1 MFSRSPVCSLLFRVL
16 PSAPRLPA
24 VPSSLR
30 SLSESSSLLLPA
42 RSFSSRSSDSSSYFV
57 LNGVPMTS
65 NGSFPLA
72 YAVRLIQAL
81 RAGSHFK
88 DVERV
93 SLCVNLNLD
102 PKKPNQ
108 SLKGTAILPHGTGQT
123 IRVAVFARGAKAE
136 EAKNAGAEI
145 VGEMDLVEMIQA
157 GKFEFDRLIATP
169 DTMALVGRVARILG
183 PRGLMPNPKLGTVT
197 NDLTTAIRSAKAG
210 QAQFKTD
217 KFGIVHAP
225 VGKLSFS
232 GQALRENI
240 EAIVEAIQKHKP
252 SGAKGKYVKSAYLSC
267 TQGGSVQVDINSAP
281 FKSTKINK
289 VAASA
294 PASEPAADAK
304 KPVSAAAAPAS

>member
-136 EAKNAGAEI
+136 EAKNQER
-145 VGEMDLVEMIQA
+145 
-157 GKFEFDRLIATP
+157 K
-169 DTMALVGRVARILG
+169 
-183 PRGLMPNPKLGTVT
+183 
-197 NDLTTAIRSAKAG
+197 SWAKWISW
-210 QAQFKTD
+210 K
-217 KFGIVHAP
+217 
-225 VGKLSFS
+225 
-232 GQALRENI
+232 
-240 EAIVEAIQKHKP
+240 
-252 SGAKGKYVKSAYLSC
+252 
-267 TQGGSVQVDINSAP
+267 
-281 FKSTKINK
+281 
-289 VAASA
+289 
-294 PASEPAADAK
+294 
-304 KPVSAAAAPAS
+304 